1 MHKSLTKHFNINC
14 LSTVSGVTMGM
25 TFTDIENKSAKRLI
39 GIAAVIFLHL
49 LVAYILMSG
58 LANNIQKPA
67 EKPVELQI
75 IQDIK
80 PPPPPKPEEPK
91 PKEKP
96 PEPPKMVEKVAKV
109 PEPPKEVEKVATPVQ
124 KTTPVAQ
131 PTKVA
136 TPAPAAPSTPSP
148 SPVAAPAPVAAAAP
162 VPKPAGVTR
171 GVSEGSAGCEKPEYP
186 REALMN
192 EEQGTVRIRVLVDTS
207 GKVIDAKVKKSS
219 GSKILDKA
227 ATKAYSLCTFKPAMK
242 DGVPQQDWYEIEY
255 PFVIE

>member
-1 MHKSLTKHFNINC
+1 MSQ
-14 LSTVSGVTMGM
+14 VSGVTMGM

-109 PEPPKEVEKVATPVQ
+109 PEPPKQVEKVATPVQ

-131 PTKVA
+131 PTKAA

-148 SPVAAPAPVAAAAP
+148 SPVAAPAPVAAAPA
-162 VPKPAGVTR
+162 PKPAGVSR

-242 DGVPQQDWYEIEY
+242 DGVSQQDWYEIEY

>member
-1 MHKSLTKHFNINC
+1 
-14 LSTVSGVTMGM
+14 MGM

-49 LVAYILMSG
+49 LVAYILISG

-96 PEPPKMVEKVAKV
+96 

-162 VPKPAGVTR
+162 APKSAGVTR

-207 GKVIDAKVKKSS
+207 GKVIDVKVKKSS

>member
-1 MHKSLTKHFNINC
+1 
-14 LSTVSGVTMGM
+14 MGM

-162 VPKPAGVTR
+162 APKPAGVTR

-242 DGVPQQDWYEIEY
+242 DGVPQQDWYLSLIH
-255 PFVIE
+255 I

>member
-1 MHKSLTKHFNINC
+1 
-14 LSTVSGVTMGM
+14 MGM

-80 PPPPPKPEEPK
+80 PPPPPPKLEEPK

-109 PEPPKEVEKVATPVQ
+109 PEPVKQVEKVTPVQ
-124 KTTPVAQ
+124 KTTPVTQ

-148 SPVAAPAPVAAAAP
+148 SPVAAPAPVAAAPA
-162 VPKPAGVTR
+162 PKPAGVSR
-171 GVSEGSAGCEKPEYP
+171 GVSEGSAGCKDPGYP
-186 REALMN
+186 REAEMSG
-192 EEQGTVRIRVLVDTS
+192 EQGTVRIRVLVDTNGS
-207 GKVIDAKVKKSS
+207 VIEAKVKKSS

>member
-1 MHKSLTKHFNINC
+1 
-14 LSTVSGVTMGM
+14 MGM

-39 GIAAVIFLHL
+39 GIAAVLFLHL
-49 LVAYILMSG
+49 IVAYILMSG

-109 PEPPKEVEKVATPVQ
+109 PEPVKQVEKATPVQ
-124 KTTPVAQ
+124 KVTPVAQ

-136 TPAPAAPSTPSP
+136 PTPTAAPSTPSP
-148 SPVAAPAPVAAAAP
+148 SPVAAPAPVAAAATP
-162 VPKPAGVTR
+162 APKPTGVTR
-171 GVSEGSAGCEKPEYP
+171 GVSVGSAGCEKPEYP

-207 GKVIDAKVKKSS
+207 GKVIDAKVKKTS

>member
-1 MHKSLTKHFNINC
+1 
-14 LSTVSGVTMGM
+14 MGM

-162 VPKPAGVTR
+162 APKPAGVTR

-186 REALMN
+186 SEALMN

>member
-148 SPVAAPAPVAAAAP
+148 SPVAAPAPVAVAAP
-162 VPKPAGVTR
+162 APKPAGVTR

>member
-25 TFTDIENKSAKRLI
+25 TFTDIENKPAKHLI

-148 SPVAAPAPVAAAAP
+148 SPVAAPTPVAAAAP
-162 VPKPAGVTR
+162 APKPAGVTR

>member
-1 MHKSLTKHFNINC
+1 MHKSLSKHFNINC

-39 GIAAVIFLHL
+39 GIAAVLFLHL

-96 PEPPKMVEKVAKV
+96 PEPPKMVEKVAKL
-109 PEPPKEVEKVATPVQ
+109 PEPPKQVEKVATPVQ

-148 SPVAAPAPVAAAAP
+148 SPVAAPAPVAAAPA
-162 VPKPAGVTR
+162 PKPAGVSR

-192 EEQGTVRIRVLVDTS
+192 EEQGTVRIRVLIDTS

>member
-1 MHKSLTKHFNINC
+1 
-14 LSTVSGVTMGM
+14 MGM

-39 GIAAVIFLHL
+39 GIAAVLFLHL

-109 PEPPKEVEKVATPVQ
+109 PEPVKQVEKATPVQ
-124 KTTPVAQ
+124 KVTPVAQ

-136 TPAPAAPSTPSP
+136 PTPTAAPSTPSP
-148 SPVAAPAPVAAAAP
+148 SPVAAPAPVAAAATP
-162 VPKPAGVTR
+162 APKPAGVTR
-171 GVSEGSAGCEKPEYP
+171 GVSEGSGGCKRPEYP
-186 REALMN
+186 REAEMSG
-192 EEQGTVRIRVLVDTS
+192 EQGTVRIRVLVDTN
-207 GKVIDAKVKKSS
+207 GKVIEAKVKKSS
-219 GSKILDKA
+219 GSRTLDKA

>member
-1 MHKSLTKHFNINC
+1 
-14 LSTVSGVTMGM
+14 MGM

-39 GIAAVIFLHL
+39 GIAAVLFLHL
-49 LVAYILMSG
+49 IVAYILMSG

-96 PEPPKMVEKVAKV
+96 PESPKMVEKVAKV
-109 PEPPKEVEKVATPVQ
+109 PEPVKQVEKVTPVQ
-124 KTTPVAQ
+124 KTTPVTQ

-136 TPAPAAPSTPSP
+136 TPAPAAPNTPSP

-162 VPKPAGVTR
+162 APKPTGVTR

-242 DGVPQQDWYEIEY
+242 DGVPQQDWYELEY

>member
-1 MHKSLTKHFNINC
+1 
-14 LSTVSGVTMGM
+14 MGM

-109 PEPPKEVEKVATPVQ
+109 PEPPKQVEKVVTPVQ
-124 KTTPVAQ
+124 KTTPIAQ

-136 TPAPAAPSTPSP
+136 TPAPAAPAAPSAPSP
-148 SPVAAPAPVAAAAP
+148 SPVAAPAPAAAAP
-162 VPKPAGVTR
+162 APKPAGVTR

-186 REALMN
+186 REAEMSG
-192 EEQGTVRIRVLVDTS
+192 EQGTVRIRVLVDTN
-207 GKVIDAKVKKSS
+207 GKVIEAKIKKSS
-219 GSKILDKA
+219 GSRILDKA

>member
-1 MHKSLTKHFNINC
+1 
-14 LSTVSGVTMGM
+14 
-25 TFTDIENKSAKRLI
+25 
-39 GIAAVIFLHL
+39 
-49 LVAYILMSG
+49 MSG

-96 PEPPKMVEKVAKV
+96 PEPPKMVEKVATV
-109 PEPPKEVEKVATPVQ
+109 PEPPKQVEKVATPVQ

-131 PTKVA
+131 PTKAA
-136 TPAPAAPSTPSP
+136 TPAPATPSTTSP
-148 SPVAAPAPVAAAAP
+148 SPVAAPAPVAAAPA
-162 VPKPAGVTR
+162 PKPAGVSR

>member
-1 MHKSLTKHFNINC
+1 
-14 LSTVSGVTMGM
+14 M

-162 VPKPAGVTR
+162 APKPAGVTR

-186 REALMN
+186 LEALMN

>member
-1 MHKSLTKHFNINC
+1 
-14 LSTVSGVTMGM
+14 MGM

-109 PEPPKEVEKVATPVQ
+109 PEPVKQVEKVIPVQ
-124 KTTPVAQ
+124 KTTPVTQ

-136 TPAPAAPSTPSP
+136 TPAAPSTPSP
-148 SPVAAPAPVAAAAP
+148 SPVAAPAPVAAAP
-162 VPKPAGVTR
+162 TPKPVGVSR

-186 REALMN
+186 REAEMSG
-192 EEQGTVRIRVLVDTS
+192 EQGTVRIRVLVDTN
-207 GKVIDAKVKKSS
+207 GKVIEAKVKKSS
-219 GSKILDKA
+219 GSRILDKA

>member
-1 MHKSLTKHFNINC
+1 
-14 LSTVSGVTMGM
+14 MGM

-131 PTKVA
+131 PTKVT

-148 SPVAAPAPVAAAAP
+148 SPVAAPAP
-162 VPKPAGVTR
+162 KPAGVTR
-171 GVSEGSAGCEKPEYP
+171 GVSEGSVGCEKPEYP

>member
-1 MHKSLTKHFNINC
+1 
-14 LSTVSGVTMGM
+14 M

-109 PEPPKEVEKVATPVQ
+109 PEPVKQVEKVIPVQ
-124 KTTPVAQ
+124 KTTPVTQ

-148 SPVAAPAPVAAAAP
+148 SPVAAPAPVAAAP
-162 VPKPAGVTR
+162 TPKPVGVSR

-186 REALMN
+186 REAEMSG
-192 EEQGTVRIRVLVDTS
+192 EQGTVRIRVLVDTN
-207 GKVIDAKVKKSS
+207 GKVIEAKVKKSS

>member
-1 MHKSLTKHFNINC
+1 
-14 LSTVSGVTMGM
+14 MGM

-162 VPKPAGVTR
+162 APKPAGVTR

-242 DGVPQQDWYEIEY
+242 DGAPQQDWYEIEY

>member
-1 MHKSLTKHFNINC
+1 
-14 LSTVSGVTMGM
+14 MGM

-80 PPPPPKPEEPK
+80 PPPPPKP
-91 PKEKP
+91 KEKP

-109 PEPPKEVEKVATPVQ
+109 PEPPKQVEKVVTPVQ
-124 KTTPVAQ
+124 KNTPIAQ

-136 TPAPAAPSTPSP
+136 TPAPAAPAAPSAPSP
-148 SPVAAPAPVAAAAP
+148 SPVAAPAPTAAAP
-162 VPKPAGVTR
+162 APKPAGVTR

-186 REALMN
+186 REAEMSG
-192 EEQGTVRIRVLVDTS
+192 EQGTVRIRVLVDTN
-207 GKVIDAKVKKSS
+207 GKVIEAKIKKSS
-219 GSKILDKA
+219 GSRILDKA

>member
-1 MHKSLTKHFNINC
+1 M
-14 LSTVSGVTMGM
+14 
-25 TFTDIENKSAKRLI
+25 
-39 GIAAVIFLHL
+39 
-49 LVAYILMSG
+49 
-58 LANNIQKPA
+58 
-67 EKPVELQI
+67 ELQI

-162 VPKPAGVTR
+162 APKPAGVTR
-171 GVSEGSAGCEKPEYP
+171 GVSECSAGCEKPEYP

>member
-1 MHKSLTKHFNINC
+1 MSQ
-14 LSTVSGVTMGM
+14 VSGVTMGM

-39 GIAAVIFLHL
+39 GIAAVLFLHL
-49 LVAYILMSG
+49 IVAYILMSG

-109 PEPPKEVEKVATPVQ
+109 PEPVKQVEKVTPVQ
-124 KTTPVAQ
+124 KTTPVTQA
-131 PTKVA
+131 TNVA

-148 SPVAAPAPVAAAAP
+148 SPVAAPAPVAAAPA
-162 VPKPAGVTR
+162 PKPAGVTR
-171 GVSEGSAGCEKPEYP
+171 GVSEGSAGCQKPEYP

-219 GSKILDKA
+219 GSKTLDKA

-242 DGVPQQDWYEIEY
+242 DGMPQQDWYEIEY

>member
-1 MHKSLTKHFNINC
+1 
-14 LSTVSGVTMGM
+14 
-25 TFTDIENKSAKRLI
+25 
-39 GIAAVIFLHL
+39 
-49 LVAYILMSG
+49 
-58 LANNIQKPA
+58 
-67 EKPVELQI
+67 
-75 IQDIK
+75 
-80 PPPPPKPEEPK
+80 
-91 PKEKP
+91 
-96 PEPPKMVEKVAKV
+96 
-109 PEPPKEVEKVATPVQ
+109 
-124 KTTPVAQ
+124 
-131 PTKVA
+131 
-136 TPAPAAPSTPSP
+136 
-148 SPVAAPAPVAAAAP
+148 PVAAAAP
-162 VPKPAGVTR
+162 APKPAGVTR

>member
-1 MHKSLTKHFNINC
+1 
-14 LSTVSGVTMGM
+14 M

-39 GIAAVIFLHL
+39 SIAAVIFLHL

-109 PEPPKEVEKVATPVQ
+109 PEPVKQVEKVTPVQ
-124 KTTPVAQ
+124 KTPPVAQ

-148 SPVAAPAPVAAAAP
+148 SPVAAPTPVAAAPA
-162 VPKPAGVTR
+162 PKPAGVSR
-171 GVSEGSAGCEKPEYP
+171 GVSAGSAGCEKPEYP

>member
-1 MHKSLTKHFNINC
+1 
-14 LSTVSGVTMGM
+14 
-25 TFTDIENKSAKRLI
+25 
-39 GIAAVIFLHL
+39 
-49 LVAYILMSG
+49 
-58 LANNIQKPA
+58 
-67 EKPVELQI
+67 
-75 IQDIK
+75 
-80 PPPPPKPEEPK
+80 
-91 PKEKP
+91 
-96 PEPPKMVEKVAKV
+96 
-109 PEPPKEVEKVATPVQ
+109 
-124 KTTPVAQ
+124 
-131 PTKVA
+131 
-136 TPAPAAPSTPSP
+136 
-148 SPVAAPAPVAAAAP
+148 
-162 VPKPAGVTR
+162 TR

>member
-124 KTTPVAQ
+124 KTTPIAQ

-162 VPKPAGVTR
+162 APKPAGVTR

>member
-1 MHKSLTKHFNINC
+1 
-14 LSTVSGVTMGM
+14 MGM

-109 PEPPKEVEKVATPVQ
+109 PEPPKQVEKVVTPVQ
-124 KTTPVAQ
+124 KTTPIAQ

-136 TPAPAAPSTPSP
+136 TPAPAALAAPSAPSP
-148 SPVAAPAPVAAAAP
+148 SPVAAPAPAAAAP
-162 VPKPAGVTR
+162 APKPAGVTR

-186 REALMN
+186 REAEMSG
-192 EEQGTVRIRVLVDTS
+192 EQGTVRIRVLVDTN
-207 GKVIDAKVKKSS
+207 GKVIEAKIKKSS
-219 GSKILDKA
+219 GSRILDKA

>member
-1 MHKSLTKHFNINC
+1 
-14 LSTVSGVTMGM
+14 MGM

-96 PEPPKMVEKVAKV
+96 PEPPK
-109 PEPPKEVEKVATPVQ
+109 EVEKVATPVQ

-148 SPVAAPAPVAAAAP
+148 SPVAAPAPVAAAPA
-162 VPKPAGVTR
+162 PKPAGVSR

>member
-1 MHKSLTKHFNINC
+1 
-14 LSTVSGVTMGM
+14 MGM

-109 PEPPKEVEKVATPVQ
+109 PEPVKQVEKVIPVQ
-124 KTTPVAQ
+124 KTTPVTQ

-148 SPVAAPAPVAAAAP
+148 SPVAAAAPVAAAP
-162 VPKPAGVTR
+162 TPKPVGVSR

-186 REALMN
+186 REAEMSG
-192 EEQGTVRIRVLVDTS
+192 EQGTVRIRVLVDTN
-207 GKVIDAKVKKSS
+207 GKVIEAKVKKSS
-219 GSKILDKA
+219 GSRILDKA

>member
-1 MHKSLTKHFNINC
+1 MYKSLTKHFNINC

-148 SPVAAPAPVAAAAP
+148 SPVAAPAPVAVAAP
-162 VPKPAGVTR
+162 APKPAGVTH

>member
-162 VPKPAGVTR
+162 APKPAGVTR

-255 PFVIE
+255 PVVIE

>member
-1 MHKSLTKHFNINC
+1 
-14 LSTVSGVTMGM
+14 MGM

-39 GIAAVIFLHL
+39 GIAAVLFLHL

-91 PKEKP
+91 PKEQP

-109 PEPPKEVEKVATPVQ
+109 PEPVKQVEKVTPVQ

-148 SPVAAPAPVAAAAP
+148 SPVAAPAPVAAAPA
-162 VPKPAGVTR
+162 PKPAGVSR
-171 GVSEGSAGCEKPEYP
+171 GVSEGSAGCEKPDYP
-186 REALMN
+186 REAEMSG
-192 EEQGTVRIRVLVDTS
+192 EQGTVRIRVLVDTN
-207 GKVIDAKVKKSS
+207 GKVIEAKVKKSS
-219 GSKILDKA
+219 GSRILDKA

-242 DGVPQQDWYEIEY
+242 DGV
-255 PFVIE
+255 

>member
-1 MHKSLTKHFNINC
+1 
-14 LSTVSGVTMGM
+14 MGM

-39 GIAAVIFLHL
+39 GIAAVLFLHL
-49 LVAYILMSG
+49 IVAYILMSG

-109 PEPPKEVEKVATPVQ
+109 PEPVKQVEKVTPVQ
-124 KTTPVAQ
+124 KVTPVAQ

-136 TPAPAAPSTPSP
+136 PTPTAAPSTPSP

-162 VPKPAGVTR
+162 APKPAGATR
-171 GVSEGSAGCEKPEYP
+171 GVSEGSGGCKRPEYP
-186 REALMN
+186 REAEMSG
-192 EEQGTVRIRVLVDTS
+192 EQGTVRIRVLVDTNGS
-207 GKVIDAKVKKSS
+207 VIEAKVKKSS
-219 GSKILDKA
+219 GSRILDKA

>member
-1 MHKSLTKHFNINC
+1 
-14 LSTVSGVTMGM
+14 MGM

-109 PEPPKEVEKVATPVQ
+109 PEPPKQVEKVVTPVQ
-124 KTTPVAQ
+124 KNTPIAQ

-136 TPAPAAPSTPSP
+136 TPAPAAPAAPSAPSP
-148 SPVAAPAPVAAAAP
+148 SPVAAPAPAAAAP
-162 VPKPAGVTR
+162 APKPAGVTR

-186 REALMN
+186 REAEMSG
-192 EEQGTVRIRVLVDTS
+192 EQGTVRIRVLVDTN
-207 GKVIDAKVKKSS
+207 GKVIEAKIKKSS
-219 GSKILDKA
+219 GSRILDKA

>member
-1 MHKSLTKHFNINC
+1 
-14 LSTVSGVTMGM
+14 M

-109 PEPPKEVEKVATPVQ
+109 PEPPKQVEKVATPVQ

-131 PTKVA
+131 PTKAA

-148 SPVAAPAPVAAAAP
+148 SPVAAPAPVAAAPA
-162 VPKPAGVTR
+162 PKPAGVSR
-171 GVSEGSAGCEKPEYP
+171 GVSESSAGCEKPEYP